1 MRESSGK
8 LIVRWMKSDR
18 KRMINSIPMGSEW
31 DYGET
36 MEMKKRFIVSVVV
49 MSLLL
54 AGCADRNTGTSKPK
68 AYVPYSALIKDES
81 TSSKP
86 EPIVDPESNDDN
98 SVNLENSD
106 NVPVEI
112 DDDNNSIDYDA
123 LTEAIAD
130 KVADKIAEKLEK
142 EKNESQESD
151 PGISSSQSQNNS
163 HQPSNEQG
171 QYGGDGYTTTA
182 KYPSD
187 NQGSTS
193 VSQKQDNSQVIFEL
207 NQAIRT
213 YESEISLYQAGISEL
228 NEAISELG
236 DIQADC
242 EDKLKKAKVELANA
256 QKRTVWVFEGNDF
269 KQVPD
274 EGAVSKAQERVD
286 TYESLI
292 AECKTTK
299 EEAQKQIEKY
309 EIEIAARES
318 AIAICQLQINELS

>member
-1 MRESSGK
+1 
-8 LIVRWMKSDR
+8 
-18 KRMINSIPMGSEW
+18 
-31 DYGET
+31 
-36 MEMKKRFIVSVVV
+36 MKKKIAISVIV

-54 AGCADRNTGTSKPK
+54 AGCADKNNGTSKPK
-68 AYVPYSALIKDES
+68 AYVPYSALVKDES
-81 TSSKP
+81 TSSKSESAIEP
-86 EPIVDPESNDDN
+86 ELIDDN
-98 SVNLENSD
+98 SADSENSD
-106 NVPVEI
+106 NVSPKI
-112 DDDNNSIDYDA
+112 DDGNNSIDYDA

-142 EKNESQESD
+142 EKNESQESN
-151 PGISSSQSQNNS
+151 PGISNAQNKNSSS
-163 HQPSNEQG
+163 HPFDEQG
-171 QYGGDGYTTTA
+171 QDDDNGYTTTA

-193 VSQKQDNSQVIFEL
+193 VSQKQDNSQVVFEL

-242 EDKLKKAKVELANA
+242 EDKLKKAKIELANA

-274 EGAVSKAQERVD
+274 EGAVSKTQEKVNN
-286 TYESLI
+286 YESLV
-292 AECKTTK
+292 AECKLTREK
-299 EEAQKQIEKY
+299 AQKQIEKY

-318 AIAICQLQINELS
+318 AIVVCQAEIAKLL

>member
-1 MRESSGK
+1 
-8 LIVRWMKSDR
+8 
-18 KRMINSIPMGSEW
+18 
-31 DYGET
+31 
-36 MEMKKRFIVSVVV
+36 MKKTFIALVVF

-54 AGCADRNTGTSKPK
+54 AGCADKKDGTGKPK
-68 AYVPYSALIKDES
+68 AYVPYSALVKDES
-81 TSSKP
+81 TSSKSESTIES
-86 EPIVDPESNDDN
+86 EPTDDN
-98 SVNLENSD
+98 SSDSESSD
-106 NVPVEI
+106 NVPAEI

-123 LTEAIAD
+123 LTDAIAD

-171 QYGGDGYTTTA
+171 QYGGDVYTTTA

-256 QKRTVWVFEGNDF
+256 RKRTVWVFEGNDF

-274 EGAVSKAQERVD
+274 EGVVSKAQEKVD

-292 AECKTTK
+292 TECKTTK

-309 EIEIAARES
+309 EIEIATRES
-318 AIAICQLQINELS
+318 AISICQSQINELS

>member
-1 MRESSGK
+1 MRLRRTTK
-8 LIVRWMKSDR
+8 
-18 KRMINSIPMGSEW
+18 
-31 DYGET
+31 
-36 MEMKKRFIVSVVV
+36 MKKKFIPIVV
-49 MSLLL
+49 MMLLL
-54 AGCADRNTGTSKPK
+54 AGCADKNSGTSKPK
-68 AYVPYSALIKDES
+68 AYVPYSALVKDDSSSLKSES
-81 TSSKP
+81 TIESESS
-86 EPIVDPESNDDN
+86 DDN
-98 SVNLENSD
+98 FSDSENSD
-106 NVPVEI
+106 DVPAEI

-123 LTEAIAD
+123 LTDAIAD

-142 EKNESQESD
+142 EKNESQESN
-151 PGISSSQSQNNS
+151 PGISPSQSQNNS
-163 HQPSNEQG
+163 HQPSNEQD

-228 NEAISELG
+228 NEAILELG

-242 EDKLKKAKVELANA
+242 EDKLKKAKIELANA

-274 EGAVSKAQERVD
+274 EGAVSKTQEKVNN
-286 TYESLI
+286 YESLV
-292 AECKTTK
+292 AECKLTREK
-299 EEAQKQIEKY
+299 AQKQIEKY

-318 AIAICQLQINELS
+318 AIVVCQAEIAKML